1 MCTAYFLNSHICQRN
16 VTHEVSTCHTQTLPH
31 HKMPMHPS
39 LLKLLG
45 QTHLEFLAKQVFFLD
60 PATIHYPSKCWSS
73 MQTTFK
79 IRTDKNKFG
88 KTKTYPNRY
97 FINSSNAHIAT
108 IARVK
113 DLMKPKNV
121 FYETSKCHT
130 NVFPGNYIQC
140 VIDVS

>member
-88 KTKTYPNRY
+88 KTKTYPNRFHNIY
-97 FINSSNAHIAT
+97 SIMFIFSLGICINIGPVMVRTLNIIEIFYITCLNSRGS
-108 IARVK
+108 
-113 DLMKPKNV
+113 
-121 FYETSKCHT
+121 
-130 NVFPGNYIQC
+130 
-140 VIDVS
+140 